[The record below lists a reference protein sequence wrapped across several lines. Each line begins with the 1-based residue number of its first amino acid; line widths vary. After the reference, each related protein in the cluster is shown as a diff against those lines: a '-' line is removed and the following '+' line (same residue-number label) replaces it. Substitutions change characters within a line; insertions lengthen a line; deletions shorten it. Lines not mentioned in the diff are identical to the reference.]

1 MPVMNIRPMRMIVDN
16 FFVGVFMTMRFAIGS
31 GVAMIVIRISMGV
44 DMGVCD
50 LLMPMLV

>member
-1 MPVMNIRPMRMIVDN
+1 MRMIVDN
-16 FFVGVFMTMRFAIGS
+16 FFVGVFMTMRFAIRS
-31 GVAMIVIRISMGV
+31 GVAVIVIRISMGV